1 MTRRALRA
9 GSVVIG
15 VVVSLAATV
24 MGTSTASAVEP
35 CRLNMVWAGS
45 AGEVNASF
53 APNRFVQWGA
63 RSYGDDTGLWLA
75 YVVVGRRTVD
85 RKKSRAIRRTVASIR
100 KDLRSGRVL
109 RFLVYHVDS
118 SGNKSVSRPDAA
130 CLIP

>member
-85 RKKSRAIRRTVASIR
+85 RKEQSYPPHGSVNP